1 MPLQIIKKWGN
12 SPAVRIPAA
21 VMEAA
26 SLRLDQAV
34 QVRAERGY
42 IIIEP
47 AAPEF
52 TLDALLAGM
61 TPENRH
67 EEVDTGAPVGREW
80 V

>member
-34 QVRAERGY
+34 QVRAEHGCV
-42 IIIEP
+42 IIEP
-47 AAPEF
+47 VAPAF
-52 TLDALLAGM
+52 TLDALLAGI

-67 EEVDTGAPVGREW
+67 EEVDIGAPVGRELA
-80 V
+80 

>member
-1 MPLQIIKKWGN
+1 MPLQVIKKWGN

-26 SLRLDQAV
+26 RLTLEQAV
-34 QVRAERGY
+34 QVRAEHGC

-47 AAPEF
+47 AAPAF
-52 TLDALLAGM
+52 ALDVLLAGI

-67 EEVDTGAPVGREW
+67 AEIDTGDSVGSERF
-80 V
+80 

>member
-34 QVRAERGY
+34 QVRAEHGCV
-42 IIIEP
+42 IIEP
-47 AAPEF
+47 AAPRVH
-52 TLDALLAGM
+52 ARCLAG
-61 TPENRH
+61 RH
-67 EEVDTGAPVGREW
+67 HAGKPARRGRYRRARGA
-80 V
+80 

>member
-12 SPAVRIPAA
+12 SPAVRIPTA

-26 SLRLDQAV
+26 SLKLDQAV
-34 QVRAERGY
+34 QVRAEHGC

-47 AAPEF
+47 AVPEF

-67 EEVDTGAPVGREW
+67 EEVDTGAAVGREW